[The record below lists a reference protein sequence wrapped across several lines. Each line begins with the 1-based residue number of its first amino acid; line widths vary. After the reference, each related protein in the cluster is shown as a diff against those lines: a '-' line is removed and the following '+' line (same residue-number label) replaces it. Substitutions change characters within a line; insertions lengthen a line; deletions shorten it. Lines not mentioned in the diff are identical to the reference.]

1 MVGMLL
7 MAMIA
12 GGAVAGSLVVMGQP
26 IWAVILSY
34 MLAGTG
40 VLLLELLVTAAIGRA
55 KVAASLSVTARF
67 RAPRLRQ

>member
-12 GGAVAGSLVVMGQP
+12 GGAVAFSLVVMGQP
-26 IWAVILSY
+26 LWAVILSY
-34 MLAGTG
+34 MLTGTT

-55 KVAASLSVTARF
+55 KVGALLPITARF